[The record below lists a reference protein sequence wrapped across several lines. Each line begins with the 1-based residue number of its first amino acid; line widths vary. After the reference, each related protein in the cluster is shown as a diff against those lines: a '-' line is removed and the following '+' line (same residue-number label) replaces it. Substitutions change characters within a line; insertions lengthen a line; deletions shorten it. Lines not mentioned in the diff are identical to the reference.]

1 MRIVVDA
8 NVLCAALLAKG
19 KTAELLFSDQI
30 EPVAPE
36 LLFTELERH
45 KPELLEKTKLSEN
58 DFNTLL
64 VLFRKKISVIPAVEF
79 KDKLLEANKLL
90 GEHKKD
96 TAYVALAL
104 KLGCPLWSKEKAL
117 KKINKVVVLGAD
129 EVYRA
134 LKK

>member
-1 MRIVVDA
+1 MDA